1 MNPESFESAYIYY
14 FYIKVFQDTFKVFK
28 VFKDG
33 LF

>member
-1 MNPESFESAYIYY
+1 MNPESFGSAYIYY

-28 VFKDG
+28 DG